1 MAEEYEDWPQRHRLA
16 GGLHVQL
23 TEAEANEWEEFARQR
38 AEFGRLMVADA
49 KWRAASVIFPSPGL
63 DYLGCELLRA
73 ELGMLHVAAE
83 WYGAVKDR
91 REKETEK

>member
-1 MAEEYEDWPQRHRLA
+1 MAEKYEDWPQRHRLA

-38 AEFGRLMVADA
+38 AE
-49 KWRAASVIFPSPGL
+49 
-63 DYLGCELLRA
+63 
-73 ELGMLHVAAE
+73 